1 MRTPSPIRN
10 GFTLVELLT
19 VIAVIGILAAI
30 LIPTVGTV
38 QNSARK
44 TATRALFTSVIGGIE
59 LFRTE
64 YGYLPDLNTS
74 SGDYRNPTNGS
85 LDDADRTRDFF
96 VALTGSLPDGTAA
109 TPTQLRDVGNIRR
122 SRFVSFT
129 AEQTTG
135 TGASLRLVD
144 AFGNTDIRLIMDTTG
159 AGQVPGDGFIDLS
172 LLAPEARGFENP
184 PRDPGAVKI
193 RATAIMYSAGQGRS
207 NSDIVKSWAQ

>member
-64 YGYLPDLNTS
+64 YGYLPDLDTS
-74 SGDYRNPTNGS
+74 SGDRNPTNGS
-85 LDDADRTRDFF
+85 LNTAGRTQDFF

-109 TPTQLRDVGNIRR
+109 TDAQLRAVGNIRR

-159 AGQVPGDGFIDLS
+159 AGQVPGDGFIDLNALGS
-172 LLAPEARGFENP
+172 DRNVGTP